1 MLVSQLIKSRNGL
14 KRLVNNLQNVVFSN
28 THTHVSYSNSAARA
42 CSTEV
47 QSPKCE
53 KNLLKNCSRQ
63 LLSNICI
70 SFLKACAYAIRET
83 NIFANLLE

>member
-14 KRLVNNLQNVVFSN
+14 KRLVNNLQNVVL
-28 THTHVSYSNSAARA
+28 HTSYSNRAARA

-83 NIFANLLE
+83 NIFANLSE